1 MKHLVS
7 VLALCLAAVCAVQA
21 KPLRVLAIGNSYTQS
36 LEPELPR
43 LAAAAGVELDLAVF
57 AIGGKSLSNHWGTRP
72 CGRIRSRVAGPTCPR
87 CWPTARGTS

>member
-7 VLALCLAAVCAVQA
+7 VLALCLAAVCAAQA

-57 AIGGKSLSNHWGTRP
+57 AIGGKSLSNHWVNCENALRDPSVRP
-72 CGRIRSRVAGPTCPR
+72 YSV
-87 CWPTARGTS
+87 